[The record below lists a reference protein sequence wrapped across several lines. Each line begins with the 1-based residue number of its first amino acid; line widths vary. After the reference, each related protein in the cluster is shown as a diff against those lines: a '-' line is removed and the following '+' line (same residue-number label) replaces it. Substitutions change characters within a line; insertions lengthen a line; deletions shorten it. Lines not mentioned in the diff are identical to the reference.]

1 MLAHFQDSGV
11 CASHP
16 GSSAR
21 VEACLI
27 IRNPSEVIKI
37 RRALFAPLSCFQMSL
52 ECVQATER
60 RKTSPNPHDTL
71 IILSDP
77 ALLVSRPRDR
87 LFGCSRML
95 EQDSPTNVRRC
106 LGITRSIVWAC
117 YPCWRFV
124 CCNRLWRYAAVW
136 LTGSAGWMRFSEA
149 GRAKTTR

>member
-87 LFGCSRML
+87 LFGCSRLL

-106 LGITRSIVWAC
+106 LGITRVSTLVA
-117 YPCWRFV
+117 PKVRATFV
-124 CCNRLWRYAAVW
+124 P
-136 LTGSAGWMRFSEA
+136 
-149 GRAKTTR
+149 